1 MFVVYHSNQLDV
13 LKALLAE
20 LLRSRPLADPMAAEL
35 ILVQSPG
42 MAQWLKQELAQALG
56 IAANLQFPLPA
67 SFIWQMFHRVLPEV
81 PEDNPYTKPAMSWR
95 LMQRLPGCLARPSFA
110 PLAHYL
116 SEDPDERKRY
126 QLSQRIADVFD
137 QYLVYRPDWIADWE
151 QGGSLGAASQPWQPE
166 LWRAL
171 VQITE
176 RQASH
181 IHRANLFA
189 TFIERLDRAPPEQPL
204 PERIFVFGISTL
216 PPHYLAALQALGQRM
231 EVHFLLTNPCRYYWG
246 DLIESWR
253 LDQGWLRQLLAR
265 RRTHLAAGSLR
276 PDGERALFASD
287 EDLARLY
294 NPQGELAEGN
304 PLLVSLGKQ
313 GRDHLSLLAELQP
326 REIEA
331 FVEVPARNL
340 LSAIQ
345 HDILELRDRRRSG
358 ERWTLSP
365 DDDSLVLHGCH
376 SPMREVEVLHDELL
390 KRFAADPGLRPRE
403 VVVMVA
409 DINRY
414 SPYIQAVFGSAP
426 AERHIPFSIS
436 DRSAQQENP
445 LLLSVLQLLGLPE
458 ARCSAPELLELLAVP
473 AVLAR
478 FDLTEAD
485 LTLLR
490 RWVQESGVRWG
501 LDEADA
507 ARFELQQMPSNTWR
521 FGLDRLLLGYACD
534 QLTPFAGILPYV
546 EIEGQEAELLGR
558 LARFIRQIRVWRDDL
573 PRARSLLEWVA
584 CLDELLLDFYAPDEE
599 DEAVLALVRQAMQAL
614 KQRLQSVD
622 YPAPL
627 TLGVLRDYLRDVLT
641 NLRGGQQFLA
651 GRVNFCT
658 LMPMRSIPFR
668 LVCLLGMNDGIYPR
682 SVPPLGF
689 DLMAQAPRRGD
700 RSRRED
706 DRYLFLEALLAAQER
721 LYLSYV
727 ARSPQDNSEQ
737 QPSVLV
743 SELLDYCRQSFLA
756 PGCEADDEEQ
766 RGRAVERC
774 IRREHPLVPYDAR
787 YFAAEAPAS
796 YAAEWL
802 PLLVPPPERQPFLE
816 QPLPLPEEARG
827 YPDIELAELL
837 RFYRNPVGYFFQR
850 VLRVHFS
857 EQEAELE
864 EDEPFAL
871 DVLQRYQL
879 KESLLA
885 QQLQAAAPAALR
897 ARWLGSGQL
906 PVGAFGSLLL
916 EEEVA
921 AVAPLVQSLPP
932 LLQGEPERLRVQL
945 TLGRGRL
952 LGSLAGLHQGRLVRY
967 RPGRLHGAFLLR
979 TWIEHLCLC
988 AGQADAQPSELL
1000 GLDKGLCRLRLR
1012 PVAAAQ
1018 AGRWLDELLAGY
1030 LEGLTRPLAFF
1041 PKSGWCWLNQ
1051 AGEPA
1056 GEQWLRSEDEARLR
1070 RAEQQAEKQFS
1081 GTDFVHGE
1089 SEDPSIRRCFPRWD
1103 ETLSTE
1109 LQQWAEAWLGPLSCH
1124 LEDTGA

>member
-20 LLRSRPLADPMAAEL
+20 LLRSRPLTDPMAAEL

-81 PEDNPYTKPAMSWR
+81 PEENPYTKPAMSWR
-95 LMQRLPGCLARPSFA
+95 LMQLLPTCLEQADFA
-110 PLAHYL
+110 PLARYL
-116 SEDPDERKRY
+116 SEDPDQRKRY

-151 QGGSLGAASQPWQPE
+151 QGGCLGAESQPWQPQ

-171 VQITE
+171 VAITE
-176 RQASH
+176 QQASH
-181 IHRANLFA
+181 IHRANLF
-189 TFIERLDRAPPEQPL
+189 TSFITQLARTAPEQPL

-231 EVHFLLTNPCRYYWG
+231 EVHFMLTNPCRYYWG

-265 RRTHLAAGSLR
+265 RRIHLAAGSLT
-276 PDGERALFASD
+276 PDGEGGLFAPQQ
-287 EDLARLY
+287 DLARLY

-313 GRDHLSLLAELQP
+313 GRDHLSLLSDLQP
-326 REIEA
+326 REVEA
-331 FVEVPARNL
+331 FVEVAPVNL
-340 LSAIQ
+340 LTTLQ
-345 HDILELRDRRRSG
+345 HDILELLDRSREGPR
-358 ERWTLSP
+358 LP
-365 DDDSLVLHGCH
+365 LAADDDSLVLHGCH

-390 KRFAADPGLRPRE
+390 KRFAADPSLRPRE
-403 VVVMVA
+403 LVVMVA

-426 AERHIPFSIS
+426 PERHIPFSIS

-445 LLLSVLQLLGLPE
+445 LLLSVLQLLALPE

-478 FDLTEAD
+478 FGLADTD

-490 RWVQESGVRWG
+490 HWVQASGIRWG
-501 LDEADA
+501 LDEGDA
-507 ARFELQQMPSNTWR
+507 ERFALQQMPSNTWR

-558 LARFIRQIRVWRDDL
+558 LARFIRQIRAWREDL
-573 PRARSLLEWVA
+573 PRERSLLEWVA
-584 CLDELLLDFYAPDEE
+584 CLDELLLAFYAPGEE
-599 DEAVLALVRQAMQAL
+599 DETVLALVRQAMQAL
-614 KQRLQSVD
+614 KQRLQAVA
-622 YPAPL
+622 YQAPL
-627 TLGVLRDYLRDVLT
+627 SLGVLRDYLGETLT
-641 NLRGGQQFLA
+641 DLRGGQQFLA

-668 LVCLLGMNDGIYPR
+668 QVCLLGMNDGVYPR

-727 ARSPQDNSEQ
+727 ARSAQDNSERE
-737 QPSVLV
+737 PSVLV
-743 SELLDYCRQSFLA
+743 SELLDYCGHSFLA
-756 PGCEADDEEQ
+756 PGCDAANDAE
-766 RGRAVERC
+766 RAQAVV
-774 IRREHPLVPYDAR
+774 RRMCRMHPLVPYDGR
-787 YFAAEAPAS
+787 YFEAEAPAS

-802 PLLVPPPERQPFLE
+802 PLLAPAPEPQPFLT

-827 YPDIELAELL
+827 YPDIELAEVL
-837 RFYRNPVGYFFQR
+837 RFYRNPAAYFLQR
-850 VLRVHFS
+850 VLRVQFS
-857 EQEAELE
+857 EPESELE
-864 EDEPFAL
+864 EDEPFEL
-871 DVLQRYQL
+871 DLLQSYQL
-879 KESLLA
+879 KASLLE
-885 QQLQAAAPAALR
+885 QQLQDEAPALWR
-897 ARWLGSGQL
+897 ARQLGSGQL
-906 PVGAFGSLLL
+906 PEGAFGRLLL
-916 EEEVA
+916 EEEVCR
-921 AVAPLVQSLPP
+921 VAPLVQALPP
-932 LLQGEPERLRVQL
+932 LLQGPSARWRVQL
-945 TLGRGRL
+945 PLGPGRL
-952 LGSLAGLHQGRLVRY
+952 LGSLTGGHDGRLIRY

-979 TWIEHLCLC
+979 CWIEHLCLC
-988 AGQADAQPSELL
+988 AGDAHCQPSELL
-1000 GLDKGLCRLRLR
+1000 GLEKGLAHLRLK
-1012 PVAAAQ
+1012 PVAPEQ
-1018 AGRWLDELLAGY
+1018 ARRWLDALLSGY

-1041 PKSGWCWLNQ
+1041 PKSAWCWLEQ
-1051 AGEPA
+1051 AGAPA
-1056 GEQWLRSEDEARLR
+1056 ADGWQPSEDEAQRHK
-1070 RAEQQAEKQFS
+1070 AAQQAEAQFTGS
-1081 GTDFVHGE
+1081 DYLHGE
-1089 SEDPSIRRCFPRWD
+1089 GLDASIRRCFPHWD
-1103 ETLSTE
+1103 APLLAE
-1109 LQQWAEAWLGPLSCH
+1109 LQGHAEAWLGPLRCH
-1124 LEDTGA
+1124 LERPDA